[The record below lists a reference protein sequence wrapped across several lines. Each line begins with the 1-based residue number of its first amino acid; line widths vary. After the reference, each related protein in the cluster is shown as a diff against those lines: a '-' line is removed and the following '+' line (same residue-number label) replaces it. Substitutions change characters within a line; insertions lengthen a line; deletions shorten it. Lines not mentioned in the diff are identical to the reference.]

1 MGVVV
6 TSATPRVSVV
16 IPTYQRCASL
26 KRALEALTA
35 QTMRPT
41 DFEVVV
47 SVDGSTDGTR
57 DMLAEFEAPYR
68 VVTHWQPNRGRAA
81 ACNAGIHQA
90 RGALIVLLDD
100 DMQPAPEFLQAHASA
115 HNDGR
120 RRAVMGAAPIV
131 HVRNETPAARYVRQK
146 FNQHLCKLGETH
158 HTFALRDFYSGNL
171 SIARD
176 VLIDTHGFDEGFT
189 IYGNEDLELWW
200 RLQAAGVDL
209 SFSETAIAYQHHSKS
224 FRELAHDQVAK
235 GRTAVLLVSKHPA
248 TRERTKLDSLDR
260 QRWLKRALLH
270 TLLAATRLVP
280 GTLNSVISTV
290 AALNAAHVPG
300 LTRALALVLDYCYF
314 AGAESADNQS
324 SRERPRAV
332 AVP

>member
-120 RRAVMGAAPIV
+120 RRAVSQ
-131 HVRNETPAARYVRQK
+131 RARHWPSCCDSAR
-146 FNQHLCKLGETH
+146 LGL
-158 HTFALRDFYSGNL
+158 A
-171 SIARD
+171 
-176 VLIDTHGFDEGFT
+176 V
-189 IYGNEDLELWW
+189 
-200 RLQAAGVDL
+200 
-209 SFSETAIAYQHHSKS
+209 KS
-224 FRELAHDQVAK
+224 SVPSPR
-235 GRTAVLLVSKHPA
+235 GC
-248 TRERTKLDSLDR
+248 RERSTGGCG
-260 QRWLKRALLH
+260 RAGSMLSSKPS
-270 TLLAATRLVP
+270 TSWRRDTR
-280 GTLNSVISTV
+280 NS
-290 AALNAAHVPG
+290 
-300 LTRALALVLDYCYF
+300 
-314 AGAESADNQS
+314 QS
-324 SRERPRAV
+324 SEFASSG
-332 AVP
+332 